1 MLQVIGK
8 VSATEK
14 MPSTIDNFYFWTD
27 KGQILSPFDI
37 VKVEHVS
44 SNSDKSITY
53 GVIEEITHVTDAAS
67 HFTNFISSNF
77 GDTADSIGQMNR
89 LGMNYVKA
97 KVVCNTDDIYTPV
110 LDGKQVSLCDEED
123 IRTALGLN
131 DVKNPLVCGYLEM
144 YQGNAAKKV
153 KVELNSHFL
162 IGPDGAHLN
171 ISGISGLAAK
181 TSYSMFLLNAIQ
193 HKFKDIDGSS
203 VAFVFFNV
211 KGRDLMAIDETNTEL
226 PEKDKKIYADLG
238 LSIEPFKNVRYY
250 YPYTKDEIMQHAQS
264 YAHPQDVERQKKNHK
279 AFTYKFTYDKS
290 QDKLDLLLANEDDS
304 TGTLESCVNYVI
316 NGEGYFAGVNNWKKN
331 WEADPE
337 WDRVFVTTLFTF
349 HWRITIDTIN
359 FAKKLVKDT
368 KNLMVGGVLATIQA
382 KEVYEATGIK
392 PFKGILNIPGQL
404 DKRNQLII
412 DNLPLDY
419 SILDEIEYKYPMN
432 NAYYGYTTRGCIRK
446 CPFCAVPKLEPVY
459 NSYIPLRE
467 RIEETRKQYG
477 DQKDLLLMDNNILAS
492 SEFDTIINDIVACG
506 FGKDAIF
513 IQPDLLAL
521 SIAHLRSTPVINER
535 ANIRKAQS
543 LIMEFYQ
550 KLKGEESFEIYKII
564 FEKYKINKLL
574 TTTKEHLLA
583 AYDEIK
589 DIYKKHFKPA
599 PRHRYVDFNQGVDAR
614 LFTEENVKQLSRIA
628 IRPLRIAFDNIK
640 TEAQYT
646 RAIEMSSKVGLKDFS
661 NYLLYNFDDHPDD
674 LYHRL
679 RINVEL
685 CDRLNVSIYSFPMK
699 YHPIRRTEDMDE
711 DYSHNRDYIGK
722 YWNRKYIR
730 AIQAVLNS
738 TKGKI
743 GKGTSFFMKAFGE
756 NIEEYHKLL
765 EMPETMIIYRYFFEW
780 LGLENGGKKTAIEIL
795 GNDSICN
802 ASAHSWWKAFCTC
815 KENVSSKEWEMALNI
830 IHKNDFSKSYH
841 TGNSYVDTLLGYY
854 VSYRQAIIEPNTDL
868 YKLKQV
874 YDQNPLKE
882 LRRTQ
887 KIK

>member
-304 TGTLESCVNYVI
+304 TGTVESCVNYVI
-316 NGEGYFAGVNNWKKN
+316 NGEGYFAGVNNWKDFQDKLDEYTKTAANGGVKN
-331 WEADPE
+331 EIQVTSWRKFKRCVSKAIKNDIFSKVIHDNVGEVDLTSEIQHNLTANQVMVIDIARLDENSQSFVFGSVARAIYEMKLGADRDNIPDKIILFVDE
-337 WDRVFVTTLFTF
+337 LNKYASNDIPKNSPILRQLLEITERGRSLGIILFSVEQFRSAIHDRV
-349 HWRITIDTIN
+349 
-359 FAKKLVKDT
+359 
-368 KNLMVGGVLATIQA
+368 
-382 KEVYEATGIK
+382 
-392 PFKGILNIPGQL
+392 KGNC
-404 DKRNQLII
+404 
-412 DNLPLDY
+412 
-419 SILDEIEYKYPMN
+419 STH
-432 NAYYGYTTRGCIRK
+432 AYG
-446 CPFCAVPKLEPVY
+446 
-459 NSYIPLRE
+459 
-467 RIEETRKQYG
+467 
-477 DQKDLLLMDNNILAS
+477 
-492 SEFDTIINDIVACG
+492 
-506 FGKDAIF
+506 
-513 IQPDLLAL
+513 
-521 SIAHLRSTPVINER
+521 
-535 ANIRKAQS
+535 
-543 LIMEFYQ
+543 
-550 KLKGEESFEIYKII
+550 
-564 FEKYKINKLL
+564 
-574 TTTKEHLLA
+574 
-583 AYDEIK
+583 
-589 DIYKKHFKPA
+589 
-599 PRHRYVDFNQGVDAR
+599 
-614 LFTEENVKQLSRIA
+614 
-628 IRPLRIAFDNIK
+628 
-640 TEAQYT
+640 
-646 RAIEMSSKVGLKDFS
+646 
-661 NYLLYNFDDHPDD
+661 
-674 LYHRL
+674 
-679 RINVEL
+679 
-685 CDRLNVSIYSFPMK
+685 
-699 YHPIRRTEDMDE
+699 RT
-711 DYSHNRDYIGK
+711 N
-722 YWNRKYIR
+722 
-730 AIQAVLNS
+730 
-738 TKGKI
+738 
-743 GKGTSFFMKAFGE
+743 
-756 NIEEYHKLL
+756 
-765 EMPETMIIYRYFFEW
+765 
-780 LGLENGGKKTAIEIL
+780 AIEISKADYKYVPKVYQNMMTRL
-795 GNDSICN
+795 SPGEYIISNPALRSI
-802 ASAHSWWKAFCTC
+802 
-815 KENVSSKEWEMALNI
+815 VNI
-830 IHKNDFSKSYH
+830 RFPRPTYKQF
-841 TGNSYVDTLLGYY
+841 
-854 VSYRQAIIEPNTDL
+854 PNG
-868 YKLKQV
+868 
-874 YDQNPLKE
+874 
-882 LRRTQ
+882 
-887 KIK
+887 